1 MVATFNVYGTVV
13 SDRNKHAL
21 MSFYRK
27 PNSVAMA
34 KVATVLSQK
43 LRYPMDKSY

>member
-21 MSFYRK
+21 SFYRK
-27 PNSVAMA
+27 PNSVAIA